1 MMQSLLLNG
10 AASIKSNDLKN
21 QDENDTRINSL
32 KSSKLAE
39 QQKSFAK
46 VMQDNIDKENAR
58 AQSRDAARA
67 QEASNDRRLESTK
80 SREQNK
86 IIDDKK
92 VNEAKPSEKV
102 NSSKQDEK
110 LTSADSKKVNK
121 DEASDDDKKIAK
133 SDKNE
138 TKSDEIKSNTSI
150 ELSELELPELELDAD
165 VSLEDL
171 SDSELLEHLNAKL
184 NTEESSENNI
194 ELDDSE
200 LLEQL
205 NAKLNI
211 EESSENNVELDDSE
225 IKLTQQSDSEIEL
238 VDSELTVMNTNP
250 VDLSTAVQQNEL
262 VITED
267 VEETEK
273 DEETLQDITP
283 DSALDPMGQSSLLS
297 QIEAAQQADTNVKSK
312 AGDDSSEITM
322 SMLKSQSNLVSGDEK
337 KAQSLS
343 DEITVNPD
351 SDSEGEIDVKAKL
364 VSEVEAGLKAKT
376 GAELEAKVDAEAE
389 KKPKIK
395 LEADVNVTKEAENI
409 ESDSNLD
416 TALQSLKPT
425 EKLDQLSSLIKNET
439 AVTNQTAVD
448 VNGTRPNQT
457 NQVQLDKLV
466 AFNQQT
472 PAANNLLQAPLDIQS
487 KHAAAMMGERVMMM
501 MSQGKQEVEIRLD
514 PAELGSMLIKM
525 QVKQDQVQLHIQ
537 TQAGLS
543 KDIIEQNMPRLREQ
557 LAQQGIQLSEANV
570 QQQSQQQSQQQRQAQ
585 QVSGS
590 SRQMTNAQ
598 EVVNDQKN
606 VFIPSKI
613 PSLEQGIDYYV

>member
-32 KSSKLAE
+32 KNSKLAE

-80 SREQNK
+80 NREQNK

-150 ELSELELPELELDAD
+150 ELPELELDAD

-205 NAKLNI
+205 NAKLNT

-238 VDSELTVMNTNP
+238 VDSELIAMNTNP

-395 LEADVNVTKEAENI
+395 LEADVNVTKEADNI
-409 ESDSNLD
+409 ERDSDLD

-439 AVTNQTAVD
+439 AVANQTAID
-448 VNGTRPNQT
+448 VNGARPNQT

-466 AFNQQT
+466 AFNQQA

-590 SRQMTNAQ
+590 SRQITNAQ